1 MQDAQHA
8 WSVVSK
14 YYCICIVFDYFVS
27 RIPCIS
33 ISMVPLKLR
42 ALFIV
47 SFSLLSCLEELS
59 STQLFINLK
68 YTHCAI
74 RASGKRAVFRHI
86 LLLFTMAHSDWDYF
100 KTPLNHNVRNSSSP
114 GPCSGHIRA
123 PAANKHSPSPS
134 ALQSVISCECEVELE
149 TKIHKRPVTNQPAV
163 VCSDGAGVDAGDGAI
178 VGQPPAN
185 QRPQLQCWQVSA
197 LLAHAALQLG
207 QGWPLL
213 SQLSSARVF

>member
-1 MQDAQHA
+1 
-8 WSVVSK
+8 
-14 YYCICIVFDYFVS
+14 
-27 RIPCIS
+27 
-33 ISMVPLKLR
+33 
-42 ALFIV
+42 
-47 SFSLLSCLEELS
+47 
-59 STQLFINLK
+59 
-68 YTHCAI
+68 
-74 RASGKRAVFRHI
+74 
-86 LLLFTMAHSDWDYF
+86 MAHSDWDYF

-134 ALQSVISCECEVELE
+134 APQSVTSRECDGPFEGSLSRR
-149 TKIHKRPVTNQPAV
+149 RPILPGPSYPAP
-163 VCSDGAGVDAGDGAI
+163 VCGDGAGVAAGDGAI

>member
-1 MQDAQHA
+1 MSGGETAAGCWDLPK
-8 WSVVSK
+8 VSPASHQPPLQCANPCN
-14 YYCICIVFDYFVS
+14 YCPNSGDSRHCGQQTRCKMHNTHGQLLANIIVFVLYLFIRTDYFVS

-74 RASGKRAVFRHI
+74 PSSGKRAVFRHI
-86 LLLFTMAHSDWDYF
+86 LLLWTMAHSDWDYF

-134 ALQSVISCECEVELE
+134 ALQSVISRECEVELE
-149 TKIHKRPVTNQPAV
+149 TKV
-163 VCSDGAGVDAGDGAI
+163 
-178 VGQPPAN
+178 
-185 QRPQLQCWQVSA
+185 
-197 LLAHAALQLG
+197 HAKACYR
-207 QGWPLL
+207 
-213 SQLSSARVF
+213 AFT